1 MNPRSKSSESRKYWP
16 PRAIWPLLRDT
27 LIQWNHHEPMRLAA
41 SLAFYSI
48 MSLAP
53 LVILTIT
60 IVGLVTGAT
69 SAQEEIL
76 EQFRSLLGPDGEG
89 AVRSMII
96 QAHNPDISSIT
107 SIVGLITL
115 LFAASQVFAELQT
128 ALNKIWEVDARHASG
143 VLTMIRERFFSFGL
157 VLAIGLLLIVSLLV
171 SAGLAAMGQWAAARL
186 PLPAWTLHS
195 FNFVVSLVGTALLF
209 ALIFK
214 YVPDDHTRW
223 RDAWL
228 GAAITACLFDVGK
241 TLIGFY
247 LGAFS
252 MRSTYGAAGSF
263 VALVVWVYYSSL
275 IFFFGAELTYMLARD
290 QAPHRPPAHTR
301 EPAPERALP
310 FTKSVSSSKGKG

>member
-1 MNPRSKSSESRKYWP
+1 MPPSSNASRVLERRSL
-16 PRAIWPLLRDT
+16 AHVWPLLRDT
-27 LIQWNHHEPMRLAA
+27 LVQWNQHEPMRLSA

-53 LVILTIT
+53 LVILSIT
-60 IVGLVTGAT
+60 LVALVTGAT
-69 SAQEEIL
+69 AAQQQVL
-76 EQFRSLLGPDGEG
+76 AQFRALLGPDGEA
-89 AVRSMII
+89 AVRSMILH
-96 QAHNPDISSIT
+96 ARNPDVSSIT
-107 SIVGLITL
+107 SVIGLITL

-128 ALNKIWEVDARHASG
+128 ALNKIWEVDARHTSG

-157 VLAIGLLLIVSLLV
+157 VLAIGLLLVVSLLV
-171 SAGLAAMGQWAAARL
+171 SAGLAAVGQWAATRL
-186 PLPAWTLHS
+186 ALPAWTLHA
-195 FNFVVSLVGTALLF
+195 FNFLVSLVGTALLF

-214 YVPDDHTRW
+214 YVPDGSTRW
-223 RDAWL
+223 RAAGL
-228 GAAITACLFDVGK
+228 GAVITACLFDVGK

-275 IFFFGAELTYMLARD
+275 IFFFGAELTYMLTRG

-310 FTKSVSSSKGKG
+310 FTDPAGLTRK

>member
-1 MNPRSKSSESRKYWP
+1 MPRSSNASRVLNRWSP
-16 PRAIWPLLRDT
+16 AAIWPLLRDT
-27 LIQWNHHEPMRLAA
+27 IIQWNQHEPMRLSA

-60 IVGLVTGAT
+60 LVAQVTGAT
-69 SAQEEIL
+69 AAQEEVL
-76 EQFRSLLGPDGEG
+76 AQFRALLGPDGEA
-89 AVRSMII
+89 AVRSMILH
-96 QAHNPDISSIT
+96 ARNPDVSSIT
-107 SIVGLITL
+107 SVIGLITL

-128 ALNKIWEVDARHASG
+128 ALNKIWEVDARHTSG

-157 VLAIGLLLIVSLLV
+157 VLAIGLLLVVSLLV
-171 SAGLAAMGQWAAARL
+171 SAGLAAAGQWSAHRL
-186 PLPAWTLHS
+186 ALPAWTLHA
-195 FNFVVSLVGTALLF
+195 FNFLVSLVGTSLLF

-214 YVPDDHTRW
+214 YVPDDSTRW
-223 RDAWL
+223 RAAWL
-228 GAAITACLFDVGK
+228 GAVITACLFDVGK

-275 IFFFGAELTYMLARD
+275 IFFFGAELTYLLTRGE
-290 QAPHRPPAHTR
+290 APHRPPAHTR

-310 FTKSVSSSKGKG
+310 FTDSAGLTRK

>member
-1 MNPRSKSSESRKYWP
+1 MPHNSNASRVLERWSL
-16 PRAIWPLLRDT
+16 RAIWPLLRDT
-27 LIQWNHHEPMRLAA
+27 VIQWNQHEPMRLSA

-53 LVILTIT
+53 LVILSIT
-60 IVGLVTGAT
+60 LVALVTGT
-69 SAQEEIL
+69 SAAQQQVL
-76 EQFRSLLGPDGEG
+76 AQFRALLGPDGEA
-89 AVRSMII
+89 AVRSMILH
-96 QAHNPDISSIT
+96 ARNPDIGSIT
-107 SIVGLITL
+107 SIIGLITL

-128 ALNKIWEVDARHASG
+128 ALNKIWEVDARHTSG

-157 VLAIGLLLIVSLLV
+157 VLAIGLLLVVSLLV
-171 SAGLAAMGQWAAARL
+171 SAGLAAVGQWSATRL
-186 PLPAWTLHS
+186 ALPAWTLHA
-195 FNFVVSLVGTALLF
+195 FNFLVSLVGTALLF

-214 YVPDDHTRW
+214 YVPDSSTRW
-223 RDAWL
+223 RAAAL
-228 GAAITACLFDVGK
+228 GAVITACLFDVGK

-275 IFFFGAELTYMLARD
+275 IFFFGAELTYMLTRG

-310 FTKSVSSSKGKG
+310 FTDSAGLTRK